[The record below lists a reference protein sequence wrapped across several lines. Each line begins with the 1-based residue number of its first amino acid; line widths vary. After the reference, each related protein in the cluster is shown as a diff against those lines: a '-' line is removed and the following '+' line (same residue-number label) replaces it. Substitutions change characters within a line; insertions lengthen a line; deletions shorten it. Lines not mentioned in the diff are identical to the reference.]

1 MQKNAHLKS
10 LLTGLAKAVLAIALL
25 YWLYQKGVL
34 DLKILSKLFN
44 PILLLVALVG
54 LVLNFYFAT
63 WRWQLLLRVQK
74 LDLSRTEC
82 FKLNLIGLF
91 FNYVMP
97 GGVGG
102 DVVKAFYIVKDHPK
116 NRMGAG
122 MSVLLDR
129 VMGLYAML
137 ILAIVSMLVNFEQV
151 SSNPQLGLIMRSLE
165 VIFVLFTLGLVLAFS
180 KKFRSWGW
188 QNWLNSFAL
197 GKKLV
202 SAYEAVYSYSHNL
215 GILVGTIILSLAAQ
229 ILAIVLIWWLG
240 TNLGFQ
246 DVPMAIYFS
255 VVPLGFIVTA
265 VPISPAGVGVGQMAF
280 FFLFN
285 LFLGVESQVGPT
297 VITAFQLL
305 NFILGLSGVW
315 FFIQRKSSLK
325 EVEGSV
331 GS

>member
-1 MQKNAHLKS
+1 MQKNAHLKNI
-10 LLTGLAKAVLAIALL
+10 LVGLAKAVLALGILF
-25 YWLYQKGVL
+25 WLYQKGVL
-34 DLKILSKLFN
+34 NFEILGRLFD
-44 PILLLVALVG
+44 PPLILG
-54 LVLNFYFAT
+54 SMGVLTLSFFFAT

-74 LDLSRTEC
+74 IHLGRGEC

-102 DVVKAFYIVKDHPK
+102 DVVKGYYIIKDHPQ

-137 ILAIVSMLVNFEQV
+137 ILAIISMLVSQEKV
-151 SSNPQLGLIMRSLE
+151 SGSAQLSLIARSLE
-165 VIFVLFTLGLVLAFS
+165 IIFVLFTLGLILAFS
-180 KKFRSWGW
+180 ERFRSLGW
-188 QNWLNSFAL
+188 QNWFK
-197 GKKLV
+197 GFGFGRKLI

-215 GILVGTIILSLAAQ
+215 GVIFGTVILSLFAQ
-229 ILAIVLIWWLG
+229 VLAIVLIWWVG
-240 TNLGFQ
+240 SRLGFGE
-246 DVPMAIYFS
+246 VPAVIYFS
-255 VVPLGFIVTA
+255 VVPLGFMVTA

-285 LFLGVESQVGPT
+285 LFLGTESQVGPT

-315 FFIQRKSSLK
+315 FFIQRKSSLR
-325 EVEGSV
+325 EVEGVV